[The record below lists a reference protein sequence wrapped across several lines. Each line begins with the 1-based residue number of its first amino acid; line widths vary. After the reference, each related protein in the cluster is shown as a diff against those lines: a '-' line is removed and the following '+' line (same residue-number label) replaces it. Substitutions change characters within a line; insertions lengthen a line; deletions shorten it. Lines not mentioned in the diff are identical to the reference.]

1 VLFKNNDQHSTITGI
16 SYESLER
23 VLGSDHRPVTL
34 SCMVTSS
41 LNNYVDP
48 EKLLNVT
55 KPLQSYGVILMKN
68 LILKFDTANSGLQM
82 PFFV

>member
-1 VLFKNNDQHSTITGI
+1 MLFKNNDQHSTITGI

-34 SCMVTSS
+34 CCRVITS

-48 EKLLNVT
+48 ERLLDVT
-55 KPLQSYGVILMKN
+55 KPLQSYGVIVMKN
-68 LILKFDTANSGLQM
+68 LIIKLDTASSGLQM